1 MAASAGNMEFVSV
14 ATGEKYIVEAYI
26 PDAIATQFTFATI
39 GLAATTSPVYW
50 AAPEDVVLTAV
61 NVAAAPTAVGGTITF
76 DGSPVKNHTFRHAL
90 SLATLANRQGHKLF
104 VPAGTQVG
112 VLQF

>member
-1 MAASAGNMEFVSV
+1 MAATAGNIVLVDV
-14 ATGEKYIVEAYI
+14 ATGEKYTVECYI
-26 PDAIATQFTFATI
+26 PDAIATNYTFATI
-39 GLAATTSPVYW
+39 GLAVTTSPTYW
-50 AAPEDVVLTAV
+50 SAPTDCVLTEIMSV
-61 NVAAAPTAVGGTITF
+61 VAPTAVGGTITF

-90 SLATLANRQGHKLF
+90 QLGTLATRQGHKLF

>member
-1 MAASAGNMEFVSV
+1 MAASAGNLEFTSV
-14 ATGEKYIVEAYI
+14 NTGEKYVVECYI

-39 GLAATTSPVYW
+39 GLALSTSPVYW
-50 AAPEDVVLTAV
+50 AAPEDVVLTGV

-90 SLATLANRQGHKLF
+90 QLATLANRQGHKLY
-104 VPAGTQVG
+104 VPSGTQVG